1 MARIRRSDPNGPG
14 LRRRR
19 SGRGFSYVDAD
30 GSAVSDQ
37 QVLARIRDLAIP
49 PAWKEVW
56 ICAAENGHIQAIGI
70 DAAGRRQYLYHDAW
84 RAQRDAAK
92 FDRVLV
98 FAHRLPRVRRRVS
111 ADLTA
116 NGKPLAEARVLAA
129 TIRLLDL
136 GTFRIGNPEYA
147 EEHDT
152 FGLTTLQRR
161 HVTVRRNEIRFNYTA
176 KYGMNRVEVVH
187 DPAVAD
193 VIRALRRRR
202 ALADEPVF
210 GWRQGRRWCPLR
222 SDQVNTYLQD
232 VAGMEVTAKDFRTW
246 HATVLMAV
254 ALAAEPSPHSKT
266 ASRRAIASAYR
277 SVSEQLGNTPSVVKA
292 SYVDPRLLDLYRD
305 GTTIGLSRVP
315 KSLTGRGLRTIE
327 RAVLTLLDGNS
338 A

>member
-1 MARIRRSDPNGPG
+1 MARVRRSDPNGPG

-19 SGRGFSYVDAD
+19 CGRGFSYLDAD

-37 QVLARIRDLAIP
+37 EVLARIRDLAIP
-49 PAWKEVW
+49 PAWRDVW
-56 ICAAENGHIQAIGI
+56 ICAAENGHIQAV
-70 DAAGRRQYLYHDAW
+70 YHDVW

-92 FDRVLV
+92 FDRVLSL
-98 FAHRLPRVRRRVS
+98 AERLPRLRRRIS

-116 NGKPLAEARVLAA
+116 GGEQRVLAA
-129 TIRLLDL
+129 TVRLLDL

-147 EEHDT
+147 DEHDT

-161 HVTVRRNEIRFNYTA
+161 HVNVHRDEIRFSYTA
-176 KYGMNRVEVVH
+176 KYGMDRVEVVH
-187 DPAVAD
+187 DRSVAD

-202 ALADEPVF
+202 ARADEPVF
-210 GWRQGRRWCPLR
+210 GWRQGGRWCPLR
-222 SDQVNTYLQD
+222 SDKVNEYLQD

-254 ALAAEPSPHSKT
+254 ALAAESSPRSKT

-277 SVSEQLGNTPSVVKA
+277 TVSDQLGNTPSVVKA

-305 GTTIGLSRVP
+305 GTTIDLPRTRS
-315 KSLTGRGLRTIE
+315 SLTGRSLRTIE
-327 RAVLTLLDGNS
+327 RAVLTLLRSNS